1 MLCELFQLI
10 KQTLSMPIPK
20 FIICTFFMEMYSANT
35 KEFILYFLLFFSF
48 ESHGSTP
55 SQSNLNAILTM
66 YPYVSTKFD
75 FQTQSNPLHFV
86 VHLLLWEHFFI
97 IALSLTLP
105 LSPSL
110 YTVVVVVAV
119 CCTSLTDLHTLS
131 RLFVFALPRSL
142 TFLSLLMRAIC
153 NCQTHAHYP
162 LSLEFVLAL
171 LLFVLVTVSNCN
183 EGYTLFC
190 I

>member
-20 FIICTFFMEMYSANT
+20 FIICTFFMEMYLANT

-86 VHLLLWEHFFI
+86 AHLLLWEHFFI

-105 LSPSL
+105 LSLSLSLHCCSCKCSLLQLPSWL
-110 YTVVVVVAV
+110 TH
-119 CCTSLTDLHTLS
+119 SLTPFRVRSPALTYFPLS
-131 RLFVFALPRSL
+131 SYACDMQLSNARSL
-142 TFLSLLMRAIC
+142 SSLSWIC
-153 NCQTHAHYP
+153 SCA
-162 LSLEFVLAL
+162 SFACI
-171 LLFVLVTVSNCN
+171 SNCK
-183 EGYTLFC
+183 
-190 I
+190 

>member
-1 MLCELFQLI
+1 MSCFSLSNRPYQCQSPNLLFAH
-10 KQTLSMPIPK
+10 
-20 FIICTFFMEMYSANT
+20 FFMEMYSANT

-86 VHLLLWEHFFI
+86 AHLLLWEHFFI

-110 YTVVVVVAV
+110 YTVVVVVAG
-119 CCTSLTDLHTLS
+119 CCSSLTDLHTLS

>member
-86 VHLLLWEHFFI
+86 AHLLLWEHFFI
-97 IALSLTLP
+97 IVLSLTLP
-105 LSPSL
+105 LSLSPFL

-119 CCTSLTDLHTLS
+119 CCSSLADLHTLS

-142 TFLSLLMRAIC
+142 TFLSLILCVRYATVKRTLII
-153 NCQTHAHYP
+153 
-162 LSLEFVLAL
+162 LSLLN
-171 LLFVLVTVSNCN
+171 LFLRF
-183 EGYTLFC
+183 FC
-190 I
+190 LY